1 MAIYHFHIGK
11 LSRAKGRSSVQKMA
25 YICCTMAKD
34 ERTNRTFRY
43 LTKQIELV
51 HTETALPKNAPERW
65 KNPTVL
71 WNDVERSEIKCNA
84 QVAYDMDGALP
95 NELTHEQMI
104 EVCRKYAEY
113 MTNKGFCVTWAI
125 HDKNDGNPHVHI
137 LATTR
142 LIDKNGNFTIKEKK
156 VPVVDDEGNRVPLI
170 DPETGEQ
177 KIRKRKRIADNG
189 KEYYSEEKLWKS
201 KKVAYNPLDGRELYK
216 EIRQSWADVCNEYL
230 TEEEKISPLSNKE
243 RGIGQ
248 TPSVHIGAVARKI
261 YQRNEYSWKMDNYVQ
276 RELVRFRESILKLIE
291 EKLEKAKQL
300 QRKIQEEMEI
310 LKEYVNNYIQNKIED
325 AKKLEQ
331 NEYSPM
337 YKVLIDREL
346 NRKEFAEKHYK
357 DCSRC
362 EEYYINLND
371 EIKKNTDEA
380 RTLIAENTDL
390 ESSMRNLQRKKAD
403 QEAVKGPLS
412 DYNRHFE
419 IYSQKTEELSEEE
432 KKLFKNRKHI
442 DKLRAEAEEER
453 NSINKAADAIRHQIC
468 RYDVLMPPE
477 KCVEAAEKLLME
489 ADPSNQIASIK
500 DSIDKNEKRID
511 VLNDSR
517 INLQKELE
525 KVTNALECFDTY
537 MNVPDE
543 IEDEEYESL
552 LAELY
557 DYMEGN
563 QETGYTVHFK
573 DEGSTD
579 NQDAYLELARTQV
592 RHNMSLKE
600 LKQKLSEYCI
610 NQYEE
615 RENLYEQ
622 CSDARNLFT
631 KYNEYEYGYSVFDR
645 EKEDE
650 IIDPRENKVKSFVT
664 QEEAEEYMQDLAE
677 KINRYKEENGIEI
690 EEESYDY
697 DFEMHM

>member
-1 MAIYHFHIGK
+1 MAIYHFSIGK
-11 LSRAKGRSSVQKMA
+11 ISRAKGRSSVQKMA

-65 KNPTVL
+65 NNPTVL
-71 WNDVERSEIKCNA
+71 WNDVERSEKKINA
-84 QVAYDMDGALP
+84 KVAFDMDGALP
-95 NELTHEQMI
+95 DELTHEEMI
-104 EVCRKYAEY
+104 EACRKQAEY

-142 LIDKNGNFTIKEKK
+142 PIDKNGNFTIKEKK
-156 VPVVDDEGNRVPLI
+156 VPVVDDAGNKVPLI
-170 DPETGEQ
+170 DPKTGEQ

-243 RGIGQ
+243 RGIDQ
-248 TPSVHIGAVARKI
+248 TPSVHIGAVGRKI

-276 RELVRFRESILKLIE
+276 RELVRFRETVLKLIE

-300 QRKIQEEMEI
+300 QREIQARMEI

-442 DKLRAEAEEER
+442 DKLRAEA
-453 NSINKAADAIRHQIC
+453 
-468 RYDVLMPPE
+468 
-477 KCVEAAEKLLME
+477 AEKLLME

-500 DSIDKNEKRID
+500 DSIDKNEKQID

-552 LAELY
+552 SAELY
-557 DYMEGN
+557 DYMEGD

-631 KYNEYEYGYSVFDR
+631 MYNGYEYGYSVFDR
-645 EKEDE
+645 EKEAE
-650 IIDPRENKVKSFVT
+650 IIDPREKEVKFFVT

-697 DFEMHM
+697 DFGMHM